1 MLFHVLSQ
9 YNYCIILLREVYYTH
24 VHYCVRAS
32 DRCCVL
38 CDVQCNTRFAIHLI
52 HVLWCTS
59 PSSLNSHL
67 PVLDSFKM
75 TAAVTIYQL
84 DHLHSIIIH
93 GALILIK
100 PFSLCKINVTCLI
113 WFPENMDHAAREGN
127 FIWSSPS
134 KISNSN

>member
-1 MLFHVLSQ
+1 MKFITPM
-9 YNYCIILLREVYYTH
+9 CIIVKGLAIVVVFFVMYNVTQGLLFTWYMYYGAPAQ
-24 VHYCVRAS
+24 VP
-32 DRCCVL
+32 L
-38 CDVQCNTRFAIHLI
+38 
-52 HVLWCTS
+52 
-59 PSSLNSHL
+59 SHL